1 MKIVHLVLSKSFAG
15 IEQHVDE
22 LLANNL
28 LEKPILICNNSIA
41 DDFDKNIT
49 IYKIKNISRRSIFG
63 KNKLRKLLKN
73 INPDIVHTHGSKT
86 TSIISSINNNNYKHI
101 ATVHG
106 IKKNKSI
113 YERADFVI
121 GVSQRAIE
129 DIKSPSK
136 IISNWWHPKLKK
148 LKTNTKKYA
157 LAIGRLERVKGFD
170 LLIESWANIQT
181 NLVIVGSGKEKRN
194 LVNLINEKKLSNK
207 ITIID
212 SVNRNELLT
221 FYNEAALLIISSR
234 DEGGPRVALEAL
246 YLEIPVLSTDVGHM
260 DLILPRELLAK
271 KDNQKSLQK
280 LLEAYVDDIDL
291 LNQDAIFEFITNEFS
306 IEEKINKLHE
316 VYTSLLNNS

>member
-148 LKTNTKKYA
+148 FKTNTKKYA

-212 SVNRNELLT
+212 SVNRDELLR
-221 FYNEAALLIISSR
+221 FYDEAAVLIISSR

-271 KDNQKSLQK
+271 KDNQESLQK

-316 VYTSLLNNS
+316 VYTSLLNN

>member
-1 MKIVHLVLSKSFAG
+1 MKIVHLVLSNSFAG

-28 LEKPILICNNSIA
+28 SEKPILICNDSIA
-41 DDFDKNIT
+41 KDFDKNIT
-49 IYKIKNISRRSIFG
+49 IYKIKNISRRSIYG
-63 KNKLRKLLKN
+63 KYKLKKLLKN
-73 INPDIVHTHGSKT
+73 INPDIVQTHGSKT
-86 TSIISSINNNNYKHI
+86 TSIISSINNNSYKHI

-129 DIKSPSK
+129 GIKSPSK
-136 IISNWWHPKLKK
+136 IISNWWYPKLKK
-148 LKTNTKKYA
+148 FKTNSKKYA
-157 LAIGRLERVKGFD
+157 LAIGRLERVKGYD
-170 LLIESWANIQT
+170 LLISSWANIKS

-194 LVNLINEKKLSNK
+194 LVDLINKKKLSNK

-212 SVNRNELLT
+212 SVNRDELLK
-221 FYNEAALLIISSR
+221 FYNEAAVLIISSR

-246 YLEIPVLSTDVGHM
+246 YLEIPVLSTNVGHM

-271 KDNQKSLQK
+271 KDNQESLQK
-280 LLEAYVDDIDL
+280 LLETYVDDIDL

-316 VYTSLLNNS
+316 VYTSLLNN

>member
-1 MKIVHLVLSKSFAG
+1 MKIVHLVLSNSFAG

-28 LEKPILICNNSIA
+28 LEKPILICNDSIA
-41 DDFDKNIT
+41 KDFDKNIT
-49 IYKIKNISRRSIFG
+49 IYKIKNISRRSLYG
-63 KNKLRKLLKN
+63 KYKLKKLLKN
-73 INPDIVHTHGSKT
+73 INPDIVQTHGSKT
-86 TSIISSINNNNYKHI
+86 TSIISSINNNSYKHI

-121 GVSQRAIE
+121 GVSQIAIE
-129 DIKSPSK
+129 GIKSPSK
-136 IISNWWHPKLKK
+136 IISNWWYPKLKK
-148 LKTNTKKYA
+148 FKTKSKKYA

-170 LLIESWANIQT
+170 LLISSWANIKS
-181 NLVIVGSGKEKRN
+181 NLVIIGSGKEKRN
-194 LVNLINEKKLSNK
+194 LLNLINKKKLSNK

-212 SVNRNELLT
+212 SVNRDELLK
-221 FYNEAALLIISSR
+221 FYNEAAVLIISSR

-246 YLEIPVLSTDVGHM
+246 YLEIPVLSTNVGHM

-271 KDNQKSLQK
+271 KDNQESLQK
-280 LLEAYVDDIDL
+280 LLETYVDDIDL

-306 IEEKINKLHE
+306 IEEKINKLQE
-316 VYTSLLNNS
+316 VYTSLLNN

>member
-1 MKIVHLVLSKSFAG
+1 MKIVHLVLSNSFAG

-148 LKTNTKKYA
+148 FKSNTKKYA

-170 LLIESWANIQT
+170 LLIASWANIQT

-212 SVNRNELLT
+212 SVNRDELLR
-221 FYNEAALLIISSR
+221 FYDEAAVLIISSR

-271 KDNQKSLQK
+271 KDNQESLQK

-316 VYTSLLNNS
+316 VYTSLLNN